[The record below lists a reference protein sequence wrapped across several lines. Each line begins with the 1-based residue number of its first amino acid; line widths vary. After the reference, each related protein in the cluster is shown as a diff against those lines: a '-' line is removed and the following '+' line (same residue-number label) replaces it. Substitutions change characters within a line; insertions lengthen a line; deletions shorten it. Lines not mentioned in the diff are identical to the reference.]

1 LNASTTAYWFKA
13 PSSFFSRGKCPNS
26 YETSFFLLSLLFVAV
41 GRPVAAQDL
50 TNNGGL
56 LSLANGAVLCVPGTM
71 TNAAGSTLG
80 LGTGGQL
87 TVGGNFVNGGTL
99 VPGTGAVLLV
109 GPAAQTLD
117 LGGATLYDLTV
128 NNPAARPAVT
138 LPTSLVVTHRL
149 TLASGLVRT
158 VPTATLTLPDGA
170 ALIGET
176 TARYVAGNLRA
187 ERAADR
193 AALLSVQAR
202 LAGAAPAPDAQAR
215 K

>member
-1 LNASTTAYWFKA
+1 M
-13 PSSFFSRGKCPNS
+13 
-26 YETSFFLLSLLFVAV
+26 LSLLFVAV

-56 LSLANGAVLCVPGTM
+56 LSLANGAVLYVPGTM

-87 TVGGNFVNGGTL
+87 TVGGNFVNGGAL

-128 NNPAARPAVT
+128 NNPAAARPAVT
-138 LPTSLVVTHRL
+138 LPTSLTVTHRL

-158 VPTATLTLPDGA
+158 APTATLTLPDGA

-187 ERAADR
+187 EHAADR

-202 LAGAAPAPDAQAR
+202 LRGEAAPAPDAQVR

>member
-1 LNASTTAYWFKA
+1 MKR
-13 PSSFFSRGKCPNS
+13 P
-26 YETSFFLLSLLFVAV
+26 FFLLSLLFIAV

-56 LSLANGAVLCVPGTM
+56 LSLANGAVLYVPGTM

-128 NNPAARPAVT
+128 NNPAAARPAVT
-138 LPTSLVVTHRL
+138 LPTSLTVTHRL
-149 TLASGLVRT
+149 TLASWLVRT
-158 VPTATLTLPDGA
+158 APTATLTLPDGA
-170 ALIGET
+170 ALISET

-187 ERAADR
+187 EHAADR
-193 AALLSVQAR
+193 ATLLSVQAR
-202 LAGAAPAPDAQAR
+202 LRGEAAPAPDAQVC